1 MALDDKAFR
10 YFDPRTGK
18 FEIETGEYEIL
29 VAASVSDVKLTTTV
43 SVADTVEPAPF
54 EDLPSYAAADV
65 TNVSDAEF
73 ATLLDRPIPKGSW
86 TKHNVIG
93 QFCTNCPIF

>member
-43 SVADTVEPAPF
+43 SDKQKIKAYHAKLE
-54 EDLPSYAAADV
+54 
-65 TNVSDAEF
+65 
-73 ATLLDRPIPKGSW
+73 K
-86 TKHNVIG
+86 
-93 QFCTNCPIF
+93 

>member
-29 VAASVSDVKLTTTV
+29 VAASVSD
-43 SVADTVEPAPF
+43 AD
-54 EDLPSYAAADV
+54 
-65 TNVSDAEF
+65 F

>member
-43 SVADTVEPAPF
+43 SDKQKIKVYRAKLE
-54 EDLPSYAAADV
+54 
-65 TNVSDAEF
+65 
-73 ATLLDRPIPKGSW
+73 K
-86 TKHNVIG
+86 
-93 QFCTNCPIF
+93 